1 VRGKF
6 VAYYRVSTAE
16 QGKSGLGLEAQRK
29 AVVDYLDGGKWEL
42 IAEFVEVESGKRDD
56 RPELAKA
63 IAMCKRAK
71 ARLVIAKLDRLSRD
85 VAFIATLMKGVDFLA
100 VDNPHANKFTVHIL
114 AAVAEF
120 ERDAISKR
128 TKEALAAAK
137 ARGVKLGDYARI
149 AAAKRK
155 ATAKRAESVRQPIA
169 ETLHMSALAAA
180 ADLNQRNVTTATGA
194 RWRAMQVIR
203 ARKRLGL

>member
-1 VRGKF
+1 LCP
-6 VAYYRVSTAE
+6 ST
-16 QGKSGLGLEAQRK
+16 QGF
-29 AVVDYLDGGKWEL
+29 DGGTKQERSRL
-42 IAEFVEVESGKRDD
+42 S
-56 RPELAKA
+56 AKA
-63 IAMCKRAK
+63 IALCKRAK

-100 VDNPHANKFTVHIL
+100 VDNPHANQFTVHIL

-155 ATAKRAESVRQPIA
+155 ATAARAESVRRRSPRPCTCPRSRQLPIS
-169 ETLHMSALAAA
+169 TSATSRLRLA
-180 ADLNQRNVTTATGA
+180 RVGA
-194 RWRAMQVIR
+194 RC
-203 ARKRLGL
+203 K